1 MTKNNTTPKIEIGT
15 TSGGSLILADIVDGI
30 RHLVPAKL
38 LKEFDAAEPESH
50 DAYMIY
56 EDIEYAMDEI
66 APDGCYFGAHPG
78 DGSDIGFWQCEDWDA
93 ED

>member
-1 MTKNNTTPKIEIGT
+1 MTKQQIEIGT
-15 TSGGSLILADIVDGI
+15 TSEGSLILADIVAGI
-30 RHLVPAKL
+30 WHLVPAKP
-38 LKEFDAAEPESH
+38 LKEFDAAEPDSS

-78 DGSDIGFWQCEDWDA
+78 DGADIGVWQC
-93 ED
+93 